1 MTMRLDI
8 AREGPPNFWAKVAEG
23 RRSFREKICDFF
35 GIGWEVVIICV
46 CVIVFF
52 VD

>member
-23 RRSFREKICDFF
+23 RSFREKICDFF